1 MNEATD
7 EQVAKAET
15 ELADTR
21 FTTCWLDGR
30 VRLAADW

>member
-1 MNEATD
+1 MNETTD

-21 FTTCWLDGR
+21 FTIYWLDGR
-30 VRLAADW
+30 ARLAADW